1 MAAAKR
7 ILTVDVEDWFHIL
20 DNPETMTE
28 EDWSR
33 FPSRV
38 EIETTRLLD
47 LFDRHDQKATFFIL
61 GYIARKHPEVVREI
75 ARRGHEIA
83 THGDMHQLVYNQT
96 PEAFEADL
104 VTSME
109 AIAAAGGGTLR
120 AYRAP
125 GFSITSK
132 ASWAFDILARNGIEV
147 DASVFPAPRAHGGLP
162 GFPEAGPCLIETGS
176 GRRLRAFPMSLG
188 RIGPKSLVF
197 SGGGY
202 FRITPGPLLDRLFAN
217 EHYIMTYFHP
227 RDFDPDQP
235 LAPGLSR
242 GRRFKSYVGL
252 ANAFNKLDRLLGA
265 LDFVNLGKAEEQI
278 EWTSAPVVTVQS
290 HEAR

>member
-1 MAAAKR
+1 MTAATR

-28 EDWSR
+28 SHWSR

-38 EIETTRLLD
+38 ENETARLLD
-47 LFDRHDQKATFFIL
+47 LFDRHSQKATFFIL
-61 GYIARKHPEVVREI
+61 GYIARNHPEVVREI
-75 ARRGHEIA
+75 AGRGHEIA

-104 VTSME
+104 VASME
-109 AIAAAGGGTLR
+109 AIAVAGGGTPR
-120 AYRAP
+120 TYRAP

-147 DASVFPAPRAHGGLP
+147 DASVFPAPRAHGGLL
-162 GFPEAGPCLIETGS
+162 GFPEAGPCLIETES

-188 RIGPKSLVF
+188 RIGPISLVF

-217 EHYIMTYFHP
+217 SHYVMTYFHP

-252 ANAFNKLDRLLGA
+252 ASAFNKLDRLLGT
-265 LDFVNLGKAEEQI
+265 LDFINLRKAEEQI
-278 EWTSAPVVTVQS
+278 DWTSSPVVTVQ
-290 HEAR
+290 